1 MHRSLRFPTTM
12 LTSAVSGTVI
22 LTACTERPGATAPN
36 DSPTAAISS
45 PGASFRSKSPRAA
58 VVIRNSGCVLF
69 NGDGELV
76 LAARDIVI
84 ATQSTRRNTTLIC
97 KVKKVANSSGR
108 AVRYDSEQNP
118 FGPGVACGILRPP
131 EDFVLTT
138 TWSET
143 VSASGNA
150 TLRCHFKL

>member
-1 MHRSLRFPTTM
+1 MHLSLRFPTTM

-22 LTACTERPGATAPN
+22 LTACTDRPGATAPN
-36 DSPTAAISS
+36 DSPTAAISPS
-45 PGASFRSKSPRAA
+45 DASFRSKSARAA

-76 LAARDIVI
+76 FADRDIVI

-108 AVRYDSEQNP
+108 AVRYDSGQNP
-118 FGPGVACGILRPP
+118 FGPGTLCGILRPP
-131 EDFVLTT
+131 GDFVLTA

-150 TLRCHFKL
+150 TIRCHFKL